1 GLVLR
6 TEVPGEPVGACTHL
20 PEPVEQ
26 RRDIGTGRGGGHR
39 VLHAT
44 GTDEPRRA
52 PGVELRTVPTLPERG
67 HTGDVLEEIPTSGRP
82 TRTRSRSKAPD
93 RTPARCPGLPQRR
106 SVGAHIERRS
116 PTMNPYADPT
126 FVAAEVAY
134 RFERDRITD
143 PPVASTR
150 GRRAARWLHRLTHR
164 GSASG
169 HRPDRTRRA

>member
-1 GLVLR
+1 
-6 TEVPGEPVGACTHL
+6 
-20 PEPVEQ
+20 
-26 RRDIGTGRGGGHR
+26 
-39 VLHAT
+39 
-44 GTDEPRRA
+44 
-52 PGVELRTVPTLPERG
+52 
-67 HTGDVLEEIPTSGRP
+67 
-82 TRTRSRSKAPD
+82 
-93 RTPARCPGLPQRR
+93 
-106 SVGAHIERRS
+106 
-116 PTMNPYADPT
+116 MNPYADPT